1 MKLQFNQT
9 VKDKYTGDF
18 YEPNTIYE
26 FDDTRGEEILHTGF
40 ATRVEDHKG
49 TKPIEPF
56 VEEPAE
62 EEPKPETKDLHE
74 LSRDELIKLAKDKGV
89 AIRGSKEDI
98 INRLTA
104 E

>member
-9 VKDKYTGDF
+9 VKDKYTGEV

-40 ATRVEDHKG
+40 ATRVEEHKG

-56 VEEPAE
+56 VEEP
-62 EEPKPETKDLHE
+62 KPDTTDLHE
-74 LSRDELIKLAKDKGV
+74 LSRDELIKLAKAKGV

>member
-9 VKDKYTGDF
+9 VTDKYTGEF
-18 YEPNTIYE
+18 YEPNTVYE

-40 ATRVEDHKG
+40 ATRVEEL
-49 TKPIEPF
+49 T
-56 VEEPAE
+56 EEK
-62 EEPKPETKDLHE
+62 PKPDTTDLHE
-74 LSRDELIKLAKDKGV
+74 LPRDELIKLAKAKGV